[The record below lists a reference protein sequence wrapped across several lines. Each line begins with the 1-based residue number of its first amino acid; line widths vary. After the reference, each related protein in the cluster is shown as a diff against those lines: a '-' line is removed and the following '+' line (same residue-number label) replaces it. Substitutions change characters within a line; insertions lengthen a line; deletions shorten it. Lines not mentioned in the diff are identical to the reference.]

1 MAKVL
6 SVFGGPNGSGK
17 STLIERFLKDESV
30 VNPDTIQ
37 RNLPVGTLNPEIAAA
52 RFALQEIDR
61 RLSGETSFAVETT
74 LTGNVERRLF
84 DQAKALGWT
93 VNLYYVGLEQPEL
106 NAVRVAQR
114 ALQGGQSL
122 QT

>member
-74 LTGNVERRLF
+74 LTGNVEWRLF

>member
-30 VNPDTIQ
+30 VNPDPIQ